1 MTDDMALDAILQL
14 VRARTGFDFTHYRKP
29 TVARRVR
36 NRMARVGAR
45 TLDAYL
51 DMLLASPAEAGSLLA
66 ALTIKVSRFYRNAA
80 AFDLVRDT
88 VLPTLASQA
97 RGRSLR
103 LWSAGCGRGEE
114 PYTLAMLLEALAIP
128 GTVVATDIDE
138 SALQH
143 AAQAEY
149 GEEALHELPRAL
161 RERFLEPGA
170 RAGDWR
176 VREEVRRRVSFRR
189 QDLAARATKHAVR
202 FDLVCC
208 RNVLI
213 YLERPAQQAMLAR
226 LAAAL
231 AQGGFLLLG
240 EAEWPS
246 GDAMR
251 GLEVIANRA
260 RLFRALAEE
269 MVPA

>member
-14 VRARTGFDFTHYRKP
+14 VRARTGFDFSHYRRA
-29 TVARRVR
+29 TMARRVR
-36 NRMARVGAR
+36 NRMARIGAR
-45 TLDAYL
+45 TLEGYL
-51 DMLLASPAEAGSLLA
+51 DLLHASPAEAAALLP

-88 VLPTLASQA
+88 ALPTLASQA
-97 RGRSLR
+97 RGRALR

-128 GTVVATDIDE
+128 GSVVATDIDE
-138 SALQH
+138 GALH
-143 AAQAEY
+143 DAAQAEF
-149 GEEALHELPRAL
+149 GPEALHELPRAL
-161 RERFLEPGA
+161 RERFLEPA
-170 RAGDWR
+170 ERAGEWR
-176 VREEVRRRVSFRR
+176 VREEVRRRVSFRS
-189 QDLAARATKHAVR
+189 QDLALRPAKHAVR

-213 YLERPAQQAMLAR
+213 YLERAAQQAMLAR
-226 LAAAL
+226 LTAAL
-231 AQGGFLLLG
+231 APGGFLLLG

-251 GLEVIANRA
+251 ELEVVANRS
-260 RLFRALAEE
+260 RLFRALAAET
-269 MVPA
+269 AAA